1 MEANAEPAS
10 GDGLES
16 LGPGDGGHGVD
27 YEFSVEK
34 VDYEFSV
41 EKVEK
46 GSLGFV
52 GAQRVKELKRAVKA
66 AWEKLG
72 QGHYALTPGARQG
85 MTPALGCDPE
95 VNHHDF
101 TDETEDMEGDDSE

>member
-27 YEFSVEK
+27 YEFSE
-34 VDYEFSV
+34 
-41 EKVEK
+41 VEK

-52 GAQRVKELKRAVKA
+52 GAERVKELKRAVRA
-66 AWEKLG
+66 EWEKMG
-72 QGHYALTPGARQG
+72 QGHYALTPGSRQ
-85 MTPALGCDPE
+85 TSVL
-95 VNHHDF
+95 
-101 TDETEDMEGDDSE
+101 

>member
-1 MEANAEPAS
+1 MLTPVSFQGMEANAEPAS

-16 LGPGDGGHGVD
+16 LGPVDGGHGAD
-27 YEFSVEK
+27 YEFSEL
-34 VDYEFSV
+34 
-41 EKVEK
+41 EK
-46 GSLGFV
+46 GSLGFIGV
-52 GAQRVKELKRAVKA
+52 DKVKELKRAVKA